1 MGELIHLSE
10 NSDKTNENENDS
22 KETTFIENAPSSSSA
37 AAMRM
42 LTRQM
47 SSDPKL
53 EKKVTF
59 ARLLSKMSA
68 EINSGTDY
76 DVNLQQIF
84 EPNNKK
90 LICVLFFQG

>member
-1 MGELIHLSE
+1 VTLGELIQLSE
-10 NSDKTNENENDS
+10 NTNNCKNTLNNSEGNLNETAFTEAS
-22 KETTFIENAPSSSSA
+22 GAASTSSSGPL
-37 AAMRM
+37 RT

-68 EINSGTDY
+68 EINNGSEI
-76 DVNLQQIF
+76 DVS
-84 EPNNKK
+84 
-90 LICVLFFQG
+90 

>member
-10 NSDKTNENENDS
+10 NSNRNNDFEADS
-22 KETTFIENAPSSSSA
+22 TETTFIENAQSSSA
-37 AAMRM
+37 PLRM

-68 EINSGTDY
+68 EINSGTDF
-76 DVNLQQIF
+76 DVLKF
-84 EPNNKK
+84 E
-90 LICVLFFQG
+90 IASVA

>member
-1 MGELIHLSE
+1 MNNLFLQVTLGELIHLSE
-10 NSDKTNENENDS
+10 NSNRNNENENDS
-22 KETTFIENAPSSSSA
+22 KETTFIENAHSSSA
-37 AAMRM
+37 PLRM

-68 EINSGTDY
+68 EINSGNDF
-76 DVNLQQIF
+76 DVNEL
-84 EPNNKK
+84 
-90 LICVLFFQG
+90 